1 MLSTSLHYAPFA
13 AIPPEGKPFGY
24 LIELWD
30 LWSKKNNISI
40 DFMPSYRTDI
50 LNNVRSGAADLT
62 LSYPVHQK
70 TADLIKGRKWPR

>member
-30 LWSKKNNISI
+30 LWSKKKQYF
-40 DFMPSYRTDI
+40 DRLY
-50 LNNVRSGAADLT
+50 AK
-62 LSYPVHQK
+62 LSHGYFK
-70 TADLIKGRKWPR
+70 